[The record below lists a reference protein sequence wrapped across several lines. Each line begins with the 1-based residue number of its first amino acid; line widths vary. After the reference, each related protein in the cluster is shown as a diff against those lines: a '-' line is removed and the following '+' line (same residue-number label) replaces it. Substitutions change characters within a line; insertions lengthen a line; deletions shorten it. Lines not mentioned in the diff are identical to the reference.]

1 MSVSQ
6 GTGEGG
12 GPAVEGLLDEVIR
25 RLWPVHRVIVRA
37 VERGLAGTGMTAG
50 QHAVLDALRRGGP
63 RTVPQLA
70 RALDLDRQPVQRLVN
85 DAKALGLA
93 ETVANP
99 EHRRSSLVRLT
110 VRGESLLA
118 RVQGAEREA
127 LRRHLGD
134 LDPGEVAT
142 ALRVL
147 DRLGEVFQ
155 ELERAAGE
163 RNRRDRNDPDDRGT
177 EGP

>member
-6 GTGEGG
+6 GNGGG
-12 GPAVEGLLDEVIR
+12 GPPVERLLHEVIR
-25 RLWPVHRVIVRA
+25 RLWPVHRVVVRA

-110 VRGESLLA
+110 ARGESVLA
-118 RVQGAEREA
+118 RVRTAEHEA

-134 LDPGEVAT
+134 LDPEEVAT

-155 ELERAAGE
+155 ELERTAE
-163 RNRRDRNDPDDRGT
+163 KRHRNDRNDQGADGT
-177 EGP
+177 

>member
-6 GTGEGG
+6 GVDGG
-12 GPAVEGLLDEVIR
+12 GPAVEGLLHEVIR
-25 RLWPVHRVIVRA
+25 RLWPVHRVVLRA

-110 VRGESLLA
+110 ARGESVLA
-118 RVQGAEREA
+118 RVQEAEHGA

-134 LDPGEVAT
+134 LDPDEVAT

-155 ELERAAGE
+155 ELERAAE
-163 RNRRDRNDPDDRGT
+163 KRNRNDRNDQGADGT
-177 EGP
+177 

>member
-1 MSVSQ
+1 MSVS
-6 GTGEGG
+6 EGADG
-12 GPAVEGLLDEVIR
+12 DEDGPAVEGLLDEVIR
-25 RLWPVHRVIVRA
+25 RLWPVHRVVLRA

-93 ETVANP
+93 ETTANP

-110 VRGESLLA
+110 SRGEAVLA

-134 LDPGEVAT
+134 LDPADVTT

-147 DRLGEVFQ
+147 DRLGEVFH

-163 RNRRDRNDPDDRGT
+163 RDHGERNDDRGT
-177 EGP
+177 DGP

>member
-1 MSVSQ
+1 MSVSR
-6 GTGEGG
+6 GAGED

-25 RLWPVHRVIVRA
+25 RLWPVHRVVLRA

-93 ETVANP
+93 ETTANP

-110 VRGESLLA
+110 PRGEAVLA

-134 LDPGEVAT
+134 LDPAEVAT

-147 DRLGEVFQ
+147 DRLGEVFH

-163 RNRRDRNDPDDRGT
+163 RDHGGRNDDGGT
-177 EGP
+177 DGP

>member
-1 MSVSQ
+1 MSVSE
-6 GTGEGG
+6 GAGED
-12 GPAVEGLLDEVIR
+12 GPAVEGLLHDVIR

-70 RALDLDRQPVQRLVN
+70 RSLDLDRQPVQRLVN

-110 VRGESLLA
+110 ARGESVLA
-118 RVQGAEREA
+118 RVRGAEHEA

-134 LDPGEVAT
+134 LDPAEVAT

-147 DRLGEVFQ
+147 DRLGEVFH
-155 ELERAAGE
+155 ELERTAGQ
-163 RNRRDRNDPDDRGT
+163 RDRAGRDDDRETDGT
-177 EGP
+177 

>member
-1 MSVSQ
+1 MSVSEDV
-6 GTGEGG
+6 GEG
-12 GPAVEGLLDEVIR
+12 GPAVEGLLHDVIR

-93 ETVANP
+93 ETVTNP

-110 VRGESLLA
+110 AQGEDVLA
-118 RVQGAEREA
+118 RLQGAEHEA

-134 LDPGEVAT
+134 LDPAEVAT

-147 DRLGEVFQ
+147 DRLGEVFH
-155 ELERAAGE
+155 ELERAAGD
-163 RNRRDRNDPDDRGT
+163 RDRNDRETDGT
-177 EGP
+177 